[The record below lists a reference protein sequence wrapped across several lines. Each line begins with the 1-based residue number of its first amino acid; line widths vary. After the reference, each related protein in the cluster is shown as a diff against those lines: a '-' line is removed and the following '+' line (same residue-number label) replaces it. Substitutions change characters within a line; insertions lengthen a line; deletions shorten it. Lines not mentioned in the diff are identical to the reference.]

1 MQKFSVNNKESGLS
15 VFDFLKMKL
24 QGQMSNR
31 KIKEAIDLG
40 GCLINNKVE
49 RYGNVF
55 LQTGDVVELKIR
67 RRNKLS
73 FESRRILFES
83 EDVLAY
89 DKPAGLICDQQGLFL
104 LKDYDENLSFVH
116 RLDQYTT
123 GVLLLAKN
131 EKAKKHLEELFRKRD
146 VEKTY
151 LALVIGKVKP
161 SSGVVQNRLGKIKE
175 GVWGEIKGG
184 RYAETFWKVLKQGDA
199 AALVEC
205 QPTTGRTHQIRVHMA
220 GLGHPVLGDDRYGQK
235 QPLAYHPEHY
245 LLHAYK
251 LKFQSTEITAHLPR
265 HFVESC
271 KSLVK
276 ELPQE
281 FL

>member
-1 MQKFSVNNKESGLS
+1 MRKFSVSKKESGLK

-24 QGQMSNR
+24 QGQISNR

-40 GCLINNKVE
+40 GCLINNKIE
-49 RYGNVF
+49 RFGNVSVKA
-55 LQTGDVVELKIR
+55 GDIVELRLR
-67 RRNKLS
+67 RKKKLS
-73 FESRRILFES
+73 FESKRILFES
-83 EDVLAY
+83 EDFLAY
-89 DKPAGLICDQQGLFL
+89 DKPAGLICDQNGLAL
-104 LKDYDENLSFVH
+104 LRDYDENLSFAH

-123 GVLLLAKN
+123 GVLLLARN
-131 EKAKKHLEELFRKRD
+131 EKAKKHLEGLFRKRE

-151 LALVIGKVKP
+151 LALVVGKVEKP
-161 SSGVVQNRLGKIKE
+161 SGVVKNRLGKIKE
-175 GVWGEIKGG
+175 GVWGEVKGG
-184 RYAETFWKVLKQGDA
+184 KEAETLWKVLEQGDA

-220 GLGHPVLGDDRYGQK
+220 GVGHPILGDDRYGQN
-235 QPLAYHPEHY
+235 QPLVYHPEHY
-245 LLHAYK
+245 ILHAYK
-251 LKFQSTEITAHLPR
+251 LKFQDTKIIAPLPEY
-265 HFVESC
+265 FVESC